1 MFRTKIRPT
10 VIALVT
16 TAGLAFTLAAPAASQ
31 AQWHT
36 IVVGGHIFTHGNY
49 NEGGVSPCVRINE
62 QLGKWQGAVGDD
74 HEWLGLKGIGKA
86 GKANAEAEL
95 ANAEGEVNRLSGE
108 AFEYGCDTVAAVR
121 SSNGVV
127 RHTATGHQELT
138 AVSAR

>member
-1 MFRTKIRPT
+1 MFSTKIRPAL
-10 VIALVT
+10 VALVT
-16 TAGLAFTLAAPAASQ
+16 TASLAFTLAAPAASQ

-36 IVVGGHIFTHGNY
+36 IVVGGHVFTHGNFT
-49 NEGGVSPCVRINE
+49 EGGVSPCTRINE

-108 AFEYGCDTVAAVR
+108 AFEYGCDTVAAAR
-121 SSNGVV
+121 STHGTPRQVAAGRSGV
-127 RHTATGHQELT
+127 T
-138 AVSAR
+138 VSAR

>member
-16 TAGLAFTLAAPAASQ
+16 TASLAFTLAAPAASQ

-36 IVVGGHIFTHGNY
+36 IVVGGHIFTHGNFT
-49 NEGGVSPCVRINE
+49 EGGVSPCTRIDE
-62 QLGKWQGAVGDD
+62 QLGKWRGAVGDD
-74 HEWLGLKGIGKA
+74 NDWLNLKGIGKA
-86 GKANAEAEL
+86 GKANAEEEL

-108 AFEYGCDTVAAVR
+108 AFEYGCDTVAVAR
-121 SSNGVV
+121 SSHGATQRVAAGHSGV
-127 RHTATGHQELT
+127 

>member
-1 MFRTKIRPT
+1 MLGTKIRPT

-36 IVVGGHIFTHGNY
+36 IVVGGHVFTHGNFT
-49 NEGGVSPCVRINE
+49 EGGVSPCDRIEE

-74 HEWLGLKGIGKA
+74 GDWLNLKGIGKA
-86 GKANAEAEL
+86 GKANAEEEL

-108 AFEYGCDTVAAVR
+108 AFEYGCDTVAAMR
-121 SSNGVV
+121 SSKSRPV
-127 RHTATGHQELT
+127 RVQIPSGHGYE
-138 AVSAR
+138 R

>member
-1 MFRTKIRPT
+1 MFSTKIRPAIIT
-10 VIALVT
+10 LAV

-36 IVVGGHIFTHGNY
+36 IVVGGHVFTHGNFT
-49 NEGGVSPCVRINE
+49 EGGVGPCVRINE

-74 HEWLGLKGIGKA
+74 NEWLNLKGIGKP
-86 GKANAEAEL
+86 GKANAEEEL

-108 AFEYGCDTVAAVR
+108 AFEYGCDTVAAAR
-121 SSNGVV
+121 SSRGTHRQV
-127 RHTATGHQELT
+127 AAGHSGA